1 MPVSGRTVDRLTS
14 IAIYVGFAIL
24 VLWAG
29 IKLISHS
36 LETKFYKDFLL
47 KWELTLHRHNRE
59 GGQWPHFSGDNHVQ
73 YMDRLTQL
81 MRHNGTSPPL
91 SNTKRAYVYRLN
103 RLGSP
108 EEDLFLL
115 CFPNRI
121 VVYGMSEK
129 TFVKMDKFID
139 GGADHERGRF
149 AGRPGKDGTTYVGVL
164 QL

>member
-1 MPVSGRTVDRLTS
+1 MPVQGRTVDRLTS
-14 IAIYVGFAIL
+14 IAIYVGLAIL

-29 IKLISHS
+29 VKLISHS

-47 KWELTLHRHNRE
+47 KWELSVQRHNRE
-59 GGQWPHFSGDNHVQ
+59 GGPWPHFSGDNHVQ
-73 YMDRLTQL
+73 YMDRLIQL
-81 MRHNGTSPPL
+81 MRDNGASPPK

-115 CFPNRI
+115 CFSNRI
-121 VVYGMSEK
+121 VIYGMSEK

-139 GGADHERGRF
+139 GRADHEGGRF
-149 AGRPGKDGTTYVGVL
+149 AGRSSKDGATYVGVL